1 MAIKK
6 QPDSDIVLLQVDKI
20 YLKEKVDERIQLGLN
35 ICEQQITS
43 EMEKNRMWADFIDW
57 NNLNEELI
65 RQAFDKP
72 KNIYVEEYRYKPGIS
87 LDIFNRHPRQKT
99 FQEEVE
105 EDKSAIR
112 FQVRKLRWFYE
123 KIDLLKSVDTLQ
135 KTDASKNNINHLNLL
150 LNRFHKVG
158 QAIRER
164 HSGRETIL
172 IQDEYDV
179 QDLLYGLLQV
189 YFDDI
194 RKEDSSPSH
203 AGANSRLDFVLKKE
217 KIIIEVKMT
226 NENLTI
232 NKLGQDLLVDIGRYK
247 EYPDCNDLVIF
258 IYDKQ
263 DHIRNKA
270 GFINDLQKHSTDKL
284 KVTVIINPA

>member
-43 EMEKNRMWADFIDW
+43 ETEKNKMWADFIDW

-87 LDIFNRHPRQKT
+87 LDIFDRQPRQKT

-135 KTDASKNNINHLNLL
+135 KPNTSKNNINYLSLL
-150 LNRFHKVG
+150 LNRFHKVA
-158 QAIRER
+158 QAVRDR
-164 HSGRETIL
+164 HNGRETIL

-217 KIIIEVKMT
+217 KVIIEVKMT

-270 GFINDLQKHSTDKL
+270 GFINDLQKQSTDKL

>member
-6 QPDSDIVLLQVDKI
+6 QPDNDVVLLQVDKTI
-20 YLKEKVDERIQLGLN
+20 LKEKVEERIQLGLN
-35 ICEQQITS
+35 ICERQIIS
-43 EMEKNRMWADFIDW
+43 EAEKNTMWADFIDW

-72 KNIYVEEYRYKPGIS
+72 KNIYVEEYKYKPGIS
-87 LDIFNRHPRQKT
+87 LDVFDRNPRKKT

-105 EDKSAIR
+105 EDKSAIK

-123 KIDLLKSVDTLQ
+123 KIDLLNSVDKL
-135 KTDASKNNINHLNLL
+135 KTTDTSKNNISYLILL
-150 LNRFHKVG
+150 LNRFHKVA

-164 HSGRETIL
+164 HNGRETIL

-179 QDLLYGLLQV
+179 QDLLYGLLQI

-270 GFINDLQKHSTDKL
+270 GFTNDLQKQSTMKL
-284 KVTVIINPA
+284 KVTVVIHPA